1 LFFQIINAI
10 YKRKSC
16 FLTSAEWGRLAFDKT
31 GLDFEE
37 SLAADFMRYMAEIQG
52 LKELSTS
59 STLESV
65 YHMRDFN
72 IDPNLD
78 GNFSLDDT
86 LSDKCPSLDFSPHS
100 YDSLDY
106 LNDVQPVDISY
117 GITGLSHCP
126 ARVALLHRVQ
136 NLKSALYDLKVH
148 LNAKLANGST
158 AIELPSIEEN
168 SPTPTSYH
176 FTSWMDMTRYS
187 CFWSLIIMTNKVMMR
202 LLPPFDSAIYGLQS
216 ECKFMA
222 REICKTWE
230 DAWASKPI
238 GGLHVGLSFV
248 VAYEYCEQDV
258 QEWIISSLN
267 SLLDFQGVDA
277 FRWTERVIAMLAG
290 KLTGEG
296 PDVGFSHVD
305 LPKEA
310 A

>member
-1 LFFQIINAI
+1 
-10 YKRKSC
+10 
-16 FLTSAEWGRLAFDKT
+16 LTSADWGRIAFDKT

-37 SLAADFMRYMAEIQG
+37 GLNADLMRYMAEYPGILKE
-52 LKELSTS
+52 LKELSNQPTS
-59 STLESV
+59 ESI

-136 NLKSALYDLKVH
+136 NLKGALNDLESH
-148 LNAKLANGST
+148 LNAKLTNGST
-158 AIELPSIEEN
+158 AIEIPSIEEN
-168 SPTPTSYH
+168 SPMPTSYH
-176 FTSWMDMTRYS
+176 FTSWRDMTSFS

-202 LLPPFDSAIYGLQS
+202 LLPPFDPAIYELQS
-216 ECKFMA
+216 ECRSMA
-222 REICKTWE
+222 HEICKTWE

-248 VAYEYCEQDV
+248 VAYEYCEPHV
-258 QEWIISSLN
+258 QEWMISSLN

-277 FRWTERVIAMLAG
+277 FRWSEETIAQLAG
-290 KLTGEG
+290 KLAGEG
-296 PDVGFSHVD
+296 PDVSFSHVD
-305 LPKEA
+305 LQKEA